1 MRAFTTRPAAAR
13 RRSATGLLYLVI
25 SGLLWGTGG
34 LTGSLLGR
42 TAGLSALS
50 VASFRLTA
58 GGLLIVVFLTAS
70 GRRWPA
76 GRAAWSR
83 ITSIGLLAALFQ
95 SCYFTAVA
103 LTSVPL
109 ATLVTIGA
117 APVIVLGVDRVTGR
131 RTGRFAVATTGL
143 AVTGL
148 GLLVGLPSGFP
159 ETAVLA
165 SAGLAVVAA
174 AGFAAVT
181 LAGSRPVPGL
191 DDLTVTGFSFT
202 IGGFALMP
210 LAQMAGGIGFR
221 PGLAAIGLLVAL
233 GTGPTAVAYTLYFR
247 GLRSA
252 PASTGAL
259 LSLLEPLT
267 GTILAAVLLGE
278 RLSATGFAGAAIIA
292 TAVILTVQASRGRP
306 EGLGAPGPGRV
317 VRSRGSKSQECLRDC
332 SAGLQAGSL
341 GFRLGSD
348 RTRLGRLWQP
358 QERAWTVFDTVTI
371 THRGAKYEI
380 GRGRD
385 FYGIWMTGAPRTQPL
400 DRWPE
405 TPEGWAAAWT
415 RFASIE
421 APGTISPVGRRIG
434 PALSGRAAGLTAAAL
449 LGVGVVLGIAGLF
462 PAYLGGSGLAQQAD
476 QVVPHAIYLAVWTA
490 SAVLILLGGARLRLG
505 ALLGLGL
512 SAVTFGLFFADAGTA
527 IAGTRNAGGAG
538 LVLALLGWLACA
550 AGSVVAFLVRPASAP
565 AGQPDHLGTA
575 GSLARPRGSALGPV
589 VLLVLAGLGVAAAFV
604 PAWDTFTLR
613 TAAGQSQS
621 FTAGNAFSN
630 PGLVIAGDVAVM
642 IALAAVVIVAAFW
655 RPVRHGAVLLAGA
668 IAAMAAQAISA
679 LVQASETPS
688 AAQFGIS
695 PAQASQL
702 GLTISSGL
710 TAAFWIYCGFLVAL
724 TVSCAW
730 MLFTPQPAAAP
741 VPPRRR

>member
-42 TAGLSALS
+42 TAGLSAIS
-50 VASFRLTA
+50 VAAFRLTT
-58 GGLLIVVFLTAS
+58 GGLLIVVFLTVS

-83 ITSIGLLAALFQ
+83 ITAIGLLAALFQ

-165 SAGLAVVAA
+165 SAGLAVLAA

-202 IGGFALMP
+202 IGGLALMP
-210 LAQMAGGIGFR
+210 LAQAAGGISFR

-278 RLSATGFAGAAIIA
+278 RLSATGIAGAAIIA
-292 TAVILTVQASRGRP
+292 MAVILTVRASRGRP
-306 EGLGAPGPGRV
+306 E
-317 VRSRGSKSQECLRDC
+317 
-332 SAGLQAGSL
+332 
-341 GFRLGSD
+341 
-348 RTRLGRLWQP
+348 RLGR
-358 QERAWTVFDTVTI
+358 A
-371 THRGAKYEI
+371 
-380 GRGRD
+380 
-385 FYGIWMTGAPRTQPL
+385 
-400 DRWPE
+400 
-405 TPEGWAAAWT
+405 
-415 RFASIE
+415 
-421 APGTISPVGRRIG
+421 
-434 PALSGRAAGLTAAAL
+434 GRASP
-449 LGVGVVLGIAGLF
+449 GVVL
-462 PAYLGGSGLAQQAD
+462 
-476 QVVPHAIYLAVWTA
+476 
-490 SAVLILLGGARLRLG
+490 RR
-505 ALLGLGL
+505 
-512 SAVTFGLFFADAGTA
+512 
-527 IAGTRNAGGAG
+527 
-538 LVLALLGWLACA
+538 
-550 AGSVVAFLVRPASAP
+550 SVDLVRGCSTYGTPPAS
-565 AGQPDHLGTA
+565 T
-575 GSLARPRGSALGPV
+575 GS
-589 VLLVLAGLGVAAAFV
+589 
-604 PAWDTFTLR
+604 
-613 TAAGQSQS
+613 Q
-621 FTAGNAFSN
+621 
-630 PGLVIAGDVAVM
+630 
-642 IALAAVVIVAAFW
+642 
-655 RPVRHGAVLLAGA
+655 
-668 IAAMAAQAISA
+668 
-679 LVQASETPS
+679 
-688 AAQFGIS
+688 
-695 PAQASQL
+695 
-702 GLTISSGL
+702 
-710 TAAFWIYCGFLVAL
+710 
-724 TVSCAW
+724 
-730 MLFTPQPAAAP
+730 
-741 VPPRRR
+741 RRYADG